1 MAIYYGLLILVTG
14 LGLWLGRDDRRSWP
28 RAVYCGAIT
37 LICILIA
44 GLRYGIGFDYWNYE
58 RQFASIQQTA
68 WLSPW
73 DFSSEIGFV
82 ELTKLFQLISANTNV
97 LYTLYAALMV
107 GIVGYV
113 IWRRSEMPWLSFFL
127 FITLQYLAS
136 AMNYLRQ
143 TLAGFLFLLAIPYL
157 QKRRLLP
164 YLLIVLLAASVHKSA
179 LILIPV
185 YFVAHLPLNRYT
197 GALYAG
203 GTLAAFLFS
212 DYILDLVMRVAY
224 GHYAQE
230 EIYYA
235 GSSFIYVMILVVL
248 CAFVIVFKDRLCRGR
263 PENIVYVNLM
273 VYACFFSLL
282 MVRHFIVERFS
293 LYFLPSIILSLPML
307 LRTFRPEMQ
316 YAPANDGKFRSERAQ
331 KAALRRQQKE
341 QKQIYVAIVTSICLL
356 CFTHFL
362 ISVSYKFHNVYPYY
376 SVFSEEAKNGEKIPY
391 IPYWK
396 EAEEKTGMKIGA
408 EG

>member
-14 LGLWLGRDDRRSWP
+14 LGLWLGRDDRRGWP
-28 RAVYCGAIT
+28 RAVYCAVIT
-37 LICILIA
+37 LVCILIA
-44 GLRYGIGFDYWNYE
+44 GLRYGIGFDYWNYSG
-58 RQFASIQQTA
+58 QFASIQQIS

-73 DFSSEIGFV
+73 DFSQEIGFV
-82 ELTKLFQLISANTNV
+82 ELTKLFQLVSTNTNV
-97 LYTLYAALMV
+97 LYSLYAVLMI

-113 IWRRSEMPWLSFFL
+113 IWRHSEMPWLSFFL
-127 FITLQYLAS
+127 FITLHFLAS
-136 AMNYLRQ
+136 SMNYLRQ

-157 QKRRLLP
+157 QKRKLLP

-185 YFVAHLPLNRYT
+185 YFIAHLPLNRYT
-197 GALYAG
+197 GALYVG

-212 DYILDLVMRVAY
+212 DYILKLVMRVAY
-224 GHYAQE
+224 AGYARE
-230 EIYYA
+230 EIYYS
-235 GSSFIYVMILVVL
+235 GSSFVYVMILVVL
-248 CAFVIVFKDRLCRGR
+248 CVFVIVFKDRLCRGR

-273 VYACFFSLL
+273 VYGCFFSLL

-293 LYFLPSIILSLPML
+293 LYFVPSIFLSLPML

-316 YAPANDGKFRSERAQ
+316 DSLVSDGKFRSERAQ
-331 KAALRRQQKE
+331 KTALRRQLKE
-341 QKQIYVAIVTSICLL
+341 QKQIYVSIIVGVCLI

-362 ISVSYKFHNVYPYY
+362 IGASYKFHNVYPYY
-376 SVFSEEAKNGEKIPY
+376 SIFSEEAKAGEKIPY
-391 IPYWK
+391 IPYWQ
-396 EAEEKTGMKIGA
+396 EAARSDAKTET